1 MDAAAQYA
9 LAYALSTSA
18 GLRGI
23 LTLAVVSIAV
33 HLGLLHPPAAF
44 AWLGSN
50 PVTLALGAVALVEV
64 LGDKIPVVDHAFHA
78 LQTILKPAAAAILV
92 GGIVHTQNALE
103 LYALMALG
111 ALNALGV
118 HAASAATRGASTA
131 LTAGIANPAI
141 SLLEDGVAALMIA
154 FAFLAPLLAAALAIL
169 LTLLIVRTARR
180 IWLRRN
186 SAHIPAAPQDEMRP

>member
-23 LTLAVVSIAV
+23 LTLAMVSIAV

-50 PVTLALGAVALVEV
+50 PVTLALAAVALVEI

-78 LQTILKPAAAAILV
+78 LQTLLKPAAAAILV
-92 GGIVHTQNALE
+92 GGIVHTQNAPE

-141 SLLEDGVAALMIA
+141 SLVEDGVAAVMIA

-169 LTLLIVRTARR
+169 LTLFIVRTARR

-186 SAHIPAAPQDEMRP
+186 SVPTTVAPQDGTRP

>member
-33 HLGLLHPPAAF
+33 HLGVLHPPAAF
-44 AWLGSN
+44 AWLGSDE
-50 PVTLALGAVALVEV
+50 VTLALVGVALVEI
-64 LGDKIPVVDHAFHA
+64 LGDKIPLVDHAFHA
-78 LQTILKPAAAAILV
+78 LQTILKPVAAAILV
-92 GGIVHTQNALE
+92 GGIVHTRSAPE
-103 LYALMALG
+103 LYTLMALG

-118 HAASAATRGASTA
+118 HAISATARGASTA

-141 SLLEDGVAALMIA
+141 SLLEDAASVVMIA
-154 FAFLAPLLAAALAIL
+154 CAFLAPLLAAALAIL
-169 LTLLIVRTARR
+169 LSVFILRAARK
-180 IWLRRN
+180 IWLRRKTG
-186 SAHIPAAPQDEMRP
+186 AAEKPLTGV

>member
-23 LTLAVVSIAV
+23 LTLAIVSIAV
-33 HLGLLHPPAAF
+33 HLGVLHPPAAF

-50 PVTLALGAVALVEV
+50 PVTLALCAVALVEI

-78 LQTILKPAAAAILV
+78 VQTILKPAAAAILV
-92 GGIVHTQNALE
+92 GGIVHTQNSPE

-141 SLLEDGVAALMIA
+141 SLLEDGVAAVMIGL
-154 FAFLAPLLAAALAIL
+154 AFLAPLLAAGLAVL
-169 LTLLIVRTARR
+169 LTVLVVRAARGFLARR
-180 IWLRRN
+180 RSRGEL
-186 SAHIPAAPQDEMRP
+186 PRPDGG